1 MFQLGLGCVLLTVGV
16 IGGQLYASRCQSN
29 RKSGDNPE
37 LVRYWHYPWNRQAV
51 IGREQRIRGSRNHRE
66 LDDSGQHEL
75 DLGNE
80 GDIWSE
86 ASPER
91 TAPSPGMR
99 GYRAPV
105 TKGDRA
111 LIIKGDRSPIRADFS
126 GQESQ
131 TEGRKRFR
139 RS

>member
-1 MFQLGLGCVLLTVGV
+1 MGV

-37 LVRYWHYPWNRQAV
+37 LVRYWYYPWNRHAV
-51 IGREQRIRGSRNHRE
+51 MGREQGKRGPRNHRE
-66 LDDSGQHEL
+66 LSDSGQHEL

-80 GDIWSE
+80 GDIWFE

-91 TAPSPGMR
+91 AAPSPGMR

-111 LIIKGDRSPIRADFS
+111 RIIKGDRSPIRTDLS

-131 TEGRKRFR
+131 TEGRKRVG